1 MKIGIIG
8 LGLIGGSILKRL
20 AGYEIYAVT
29 GNAETAKKVKDI
41 VKEVSSDYQ
50 ILKVC
55 DLVFVCTPIGNT
67 LETLDKLE
75 GIVSENCVVTA
86 VASVKG
92 FVTKKKRPY
101 RFIPSH
107 PMAGLE
113 KNGYDVSFAELF
125 EGAKWVMTPYD
136 YQDTSLLTEVIE
148 KTGAIPIIADAKEHD
163 IAVAMISH
171 LPMYISQSLFM
182 SAKDNKLAMK
192 LASSG
197 FRDTTRL
204 AGTNLT
210 LAKDMLKFNGENI
223 EIAAKAFKEVFENLK
238 TNYTDEVLVPMQKAR
253 RGMYSPDGK
262 NVTK

>member
-1 MKIGIIG
+1 
-8 LGLIGGSILKRL
+8 
-20 AGYEIYAVT
+20 
-29 GNAETAKKVKDI
+29 
-41 VKEVSSDYQ
+41 
-50 ILKVC
+50 
-55 DLVFVCTPIGNT
+55 
-67 LETLDKLE
+67 
-75 GIVSENCVVTA
+75 
-86 VASVKG
+86 
-92 FVTKKKRPY
+92 
-101 RFIPSH
+101 
-107 PMAGLE
+107 MAGLE
-113 KNGYDVSFAELF
+113 KNGFDVSFAELF

-136 YQDTSLLTEVIE
+136 YQDTKLLTEIIE
-148 KTGAIPIIADAKEHD
+148 MTGAKPIVADAKEHD

-238 TNYTDEVLVPMQKAR
+238 NNYTDEVLVPIQKAR
-253 RGMYSPDGK
+253 REMYSPDGK
-262 NVTK
+262 NIL